1 MVRRGQGFFS
11 INIVSFLCLILL
23 NQIKKKVGFFESEYQ
38 TQTRKAKSK
47 KKRDEKKESQKVQ
60 RPTLTWEKQNE
71 KEEKNE
77 RQQVQRPTLTYMRT
91 GLKGGEEVK

>member
-1 MVRRGQGFFS
+1 MDEAFFQS
-11 INIVSFLCLILL
+11 TISNT
-23 NQIKKKVGFFESEYQ
+23 KKKVGFFESEYQ
-38 TQTRKAKSK
+38 THTRKAKSK
-47 KKRDEKKESQKVQ
+47 KKRDEKKERQKVQ
-60 RPTLTWEKQNE
+60 RPTLTWEKQKE